1 MAIEDREQ
9 LQNLHLALEAAIE
22 QLTYAQQHA
31 TRGTEIGTPPSPE
44 VQAIERALGEITT
57 VRNDLRER
65 LMKLLSRPTLGV
77 IK

>member
-1 MAIEDREQ
+1 MADDRER

-22 QLTYAQQHA
+22 QLTYAQQYA
-31 TRGTEIGTPPSPE
+31 TQGSEIGAPPSVE

-57 VRNDLRER
+57 LRNDLRER
-65 LMKLLSRPTLGV
+65 LLKLLSKPTLNI

>member
-1 MAIEDREQ
+1 MTMDREQ

-31 TRGTEIGTPPSPE
+31 TRVTEIGTPPSVE
-44 VQAIERALGEITT
+44 VQTIERSLGELTAL
-57 VRNDLRER
+57 RNDIRER
-65 LMKLLSRPTLGV
+65 LMKVLSRPTLGV